1 MGKPSA
7 QVIAVATPIV
17 GDVQIKRHALD
28 VQAAQ
33 LVRITSKVGKRL
45 KRWLNEM
52 PEDVACMRV
61 VGSDDRGKPIV
72 EQMRDKDG
80 NPLMEPFLPG
90 EDFRE
95 SYRFYTT
102 SVLGMLKEQRER
114 AKLVKGAGAPPLNDD
129 EYNAELEL
137 IEEQAVMEMSKERL
151 EELLRKRGAIDAQA
165 TEAGAIDPRLKL

>member
-1 MGKPSA
+1 
-7 QVIAVATPIV
+7 
-17 GDVQIKRHALD
+17 
-28 VQAAQ
+28 
-33 LVRITSKVGKRL
+33 
-45 KRWLNEM
+45 
-52 PEDVACMRV
+52 MRV